1 MSILYRI
8 WGIRKITLVLE
19 NFIFNLNYRK
29 TFSSRV
35 VILGLP
41 IVSIPKGLK
50 ITCGKNLLLISDSYF
65 SEPGVNHPV
74 MIRLLSDNAKLTIG
88 NDVGISG
95 GGICVKT
102 EVVIGNGVMLGA
114 NAFVTDTD
122 FHPIKSENRRYEY
135 NNINSRKVVI
145 EDNVFIGMN
154 SLILKGVTI
163 GKNSVIAAGSIVSK
177 DVPANQIWGG
187 NPAKFIK
194 EL

>member
-1 MSILYRI
+1 MSVLYRI
-8 WGIRKITLVLE
+8 WGVRKITIIIDNLLF
-19 NFIFNLNYRK
+19 NFFHRNKFTNSIK
-29 TFSSRV
+29 
-35 VILGLP
+35 ILGVP

-50 ITCGKNLLLISDSYF
+50 VACGKNILFISDSYF

-74 MIRLLSDNAKLTIG
+74 MIRLLSDEAKLTIG

-95 GGICVKT
+95 GGICVKS
-102 EVVIGNGVMLGA
+102 EVIIGNGVMLGA

-122 FHPIKSENRRYEY
+122 FHPIKSENRRYNYE
-135 NNINSRKVVI
+135 NISSKKVVI

-163 GKNSVIAAGSIVSK
+163 GKNSVIAAGSIVSR

-187 NPAKFIK
+187 SPAKFIK
-194 EL
+194 DL